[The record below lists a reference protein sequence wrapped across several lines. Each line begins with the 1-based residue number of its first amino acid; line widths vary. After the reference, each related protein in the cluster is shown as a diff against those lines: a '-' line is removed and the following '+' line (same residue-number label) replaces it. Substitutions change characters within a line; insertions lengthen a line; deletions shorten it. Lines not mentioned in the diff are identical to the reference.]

1 MAGPEGVLLLRGS
14 TVGQGGDKGEQ
25 CLTYHYC
32 YNAESKYLFL
42 YSVHCK
48 CVTRYYYAGLP
59 SVRPGVQRSWALPTL
74 LKVVRTL
81 PHLIQTQT
89 MRRRETQCPNL

>member
-1 MAGPEGVLLLRGS
+1 MAGPKGVLLLRGS
-14 TVGQGGDKGEQ
+14 TVGRGGDKGEQ

-32 YNAESKYLFL
+32 CNAESKYLFF

-48 CVTRYYYAGLP
+48 YVTHYCDAGLP
-59 SVRPGVQRSWALPTL
+59 SVRPGVQQSWALPTP

-89 MRRRETQCPNL
+89 MRRRETQCLNL